1 MERFRQLR
9 VDAPVG
15 AGVGRWLG
23 LAVAHAVA
31 MGLACAALGA
41 DVHWAYQRL
50 GRRPPPSVPGIRHPV
65 DAFIESRLREAGVPA
80 APEATRGEWLRRV
93 TFDLTGLAPT
103 PSELHAF
110 EADARPGA
118 HERVVERLLASP
130 RHGERWARHWM
141 DAAHFAE
148 THGHDQDRVR
158 THAWP
163 YRDYLVRAFNDD
175 VPYARFVQ
183 EQVAGDVLFPE
194 RPEATAALG
203 FAAGGPWDES
213 SLRDI
218 REDTTDRQV
227 GRYVDRDDMV
237 STVMGVL
244 ASTTVQCAR
253 CHDHKF
259 DPVPQSDYYAL
270 QAVFAGVERAH
281 REYYPD
287 PALTR
292 RRRAIRTDLERVGR
306 KDAALLLGAAAA
318 EEVKAWEG
326 DRQGAEAFWKVVEW
340 DRTTAGGG
348 VAWRRMP
355 DGSLLASGE
364 NPERNDYVLE
374 WRGSGSRV
382 TGLRLEVL
390 PDPSLPQKGPGRAVN
405 GNLHLSEV
413 KAEVRDASG
422 RALEAVRF
430 ARATASHEQDGWRV
444 AAALDGDE
452 KTAWGIHPREGEAHA
467 AVFELAAPVELSP
480 GRTLVVTLLQRHGGS
495 HTIGRF
501 RVQWTGVDRPP
512 EALPPRIAAVVAKAA
527 TQRSDAERMEVAAW
541 LLGARMNR
549 ELASLPQPLRVYAI
563 ADVFEPDGSLRP
575 PAGPRE
581 VRVLRRGD
589 IGKPGEVARPGA
601 MACVAGLPSRFEV
614 PEGGGEGARRAA
626 LAAWLTSKDNGLAW
640 RSAVNRAWHH
650 HFGRG
655 IVATPNDFG
664 RMGATP
670 THPELLDWLACWFRD
685 EAGGSM
691 KALHRLLVT
700 SAAYRRSSRPPEATV
715 AADPT
720 NALWSRMPRQ
730 RLDAE
735 SVRDALLQASGRL
748 DLRMGGP
755 GDMQFD
761 MKPGIH
767 VTPRVDYTVFDVDS
781 AAGARRSVYRF
792 LFRTLPDPF
801 FEALDCPAG
810 DQMVGARDNTVTVQQ
825 ALALWN
831 NAFVVR
837 QCGWLARRLEREPG
851 DTAARVERAC
861 LLLWGRRPDV
871 AERETLT
878 DHARRHGL
886 ESACRV
892 LANSNAFVFV
902 E

>member
-1 MERFRQLR
+1 MAALC
-9 VDAPVG
+9 APV
-15 AGVGRWLG
+15 
-23 LAVAHAVA
+23 LAWVA
-31 MGLACAALGA
+31 MGALGWMLKGD
-41 DVHWAYQRL
+41 DVHWAYRPL
-50 GRRPPPSVPGIRHPV
+50 ETMRPPATAGAGHPV
-65 DAFIESRLREAGVPA
+65 DAFIDGRLRAAGVTP
-80 APEATRGEWLRRV
+80 APEAPRMEWLRRV

-103 PSELHAF
+103 PEEMAAF
-110 EADARPGA
+110 DLDLGPGA
-118 HERVVERLLASP
+118 HERVVDRLLASP

-163 YRDYLVRAFNDD
+163 YRDYLVQAFNGD

-203 FAAGGPWDES
+203 FVAGGPWDES

-227 GRYVDRDDMV
+227 GRYVDRDDML
-237 STVMGVL
+237 STVMGVF

-281 REYYPD
+281 REYHLEPG
-287 PALTR
+287 LNQR
-292 RRRAIRTDLERVGR
+292 RRDLRLDLERVAR
-306 KDAALLLGAAAA
+306 KDAARLLGADAAA
-318 EEVKAWEG
+318 EVAAWEG
-326 DRQGAEAFWKVVEW
+326 DRHALESSWRTAEW
-340 DRTTAGGG
+340 DRVSAGKG
-348 VAWRRMP
+348 VVWKRLP

-364 NPERNDYVLE
+364 NPERDDTILE
-374 WRGSGSRV
+374 WRGAGSRV
-382 TGLRLEVL
+382 TALRLEVL
-390 PDPSLPQKGPGRAVN
+390 PDPSLPKNGPGRAVN
-405 GNLHLSEV
+405 GNLHLSEMA
-413 KAEVRDASG
+413 AEVLDAAGKRLFVG
-422 RALEAVRF
+422 RLG
-430 ARATASHEQDGWRV
+430 RATASHEQEGWRV
-444 AAALDGDE
+444 GAAWDGDE

-467 AVFELAAPVELSP
+467 AVFELAEPLTVGDGE
-480 GRTLVVTLLQRHGGS
+480 RLVVRLAQRHGGS
-495 HTIGRF
+495 HTLGRF
-501 RVQWTGVDRPP
+501 RMQWTGVSRPP
-512 EALPPRIAAVVAKAA
+512 TALPPRIAGVIA
-527 TQRSDAERMEVAAW
+527 RPPAERTEAQRMELAAW
-541 LLGARMNR
+541 VLGERLNR
-549 ELASLPQPLRVYAI
+549 ELASLPRPLRVYAI
-563 ADVFEPDGSLRP
+563 ADVFEPDAGLRP
-575 PAGPRE
+575 PPGPRE

-589 IGKPGEVARPGA
+589 IGKPGELARPGA
-601 MACVAGLPSRFEV
+601 LACVAGMGSRFDV
-614 PEGGGEGARRAA
+614 PEGSPEGARRAA
-626 LAAWLTSKDNGLAW
+626 LAAWLTSRDNGLVW

-655 IVATPNDFG
+655 LVATPNDFG

-670 THPELLDWLACWFRD
+670 THPELLDWLARWFRD
-685 EAGGSM
+685 DARGSM

-700 SAAYRRSSRPPEATV
+700 SAAYRRSSRATPEAV
-715 AADPT
+715 AADPD
-720 NALWSRMPRQ
+720 NALCSRMARR

-735 SVRDALLQASGRL
+735 CVRDALLQASGRI

-767 VTPRVDYTVFDVDS
+767 VTPRVDYAVFDVDS

-831 NAFVVR
+831 NAFVAR
-837 QCGWLARRLEREPG
+837 QCGWMARRLEREDP
-851 DTAARVERAC
+851 DVDAALERAC
-861 LLLWGRRPDV
+861 LLLWGRKPDAGERTTLV
-871 AERETLT
+871 A
-878 DHARRHGL
+878 HARRHGL